1 MAKVAVPLLSATLSR
16 MLPLLVSVNVT
27 EPLGVPVAAVTRAVN
42 VTHES

>member
-1 MAKVAVPLLSATLSR
+1 

-27 EPLGVPVAAVTRAVN
+27 EPVGTPVAAVTWAVN